1 MGATATEPILP
12 DAVNE
17 NQNGGIFMIE
27 LSNTTAQTLASGQS
41 ITFDTVLMHTG
52 NGECY
57 RKNTGSVKMRANGI
71 YEVKF
76 NGNISGATAGTAVS
90 LAIQQGGVTLPET
103 AMITTPA
110 VANDVNNVSCS
121 TLIKNCCG
129 DYDRVTIVNTG
140 TADLTISANPTFT
153 IRRVS

>member
-1 MGATATEPILP
+1 
-12 DAVNE
+12 
-17 NQNGGIFMIE
+17 MIE
-27 LSNTTAQTLASGQS
+27 LSNTTEQTLSAGQS
-41 ITFDTVLMHTG
+41 ITFNTVLLHTG

-57 RKNTGSVKMRANGI
+57 RSNTGSVKMRANGI
-71 YEVKF
+71 YEVRF
-76 NGNISGATAGTAVS
+76 NANVSGATAGTATR
-90 LAIQQGGVTLPET
+90 LAIQQGGVTLQET
-103 AMITTPA
+103 TMITTPA

-140 TADLTISANPTFT
+140 TVDVTISANPAFI